1 MNRGLPRDKPR
12 AVWYNSL
19 TSDKRGIPM
28 NHNELGELRRRL
40 RPGKN
45 NISHIYGCYVSPL
58 KEIIAEV
65 DQSLALLSEDDAESC
80 LALLR
85 KALSGA
91 PGRNLID
98 VEFSTRQVA
107 EGEEHKLLRDLRDGR
122 LKDAALRR
130 RFYEKVIRNAEMGE
144 DSYLILLAQE
154 NYDVPFKGKDGE
166 TFDEASDTV
175 YSYMVCALCPM
186 REGKPGLGYVPGE
199 NALHVKT
206 AGKLAAPPEVGFLF
220 PAFDNRAAN
229 LYNTLYYVRKPEILH
244 TEFIDGIF
252 GTEPPLSAPEQRE
265 AFETALSDALG
276 VECSMELVQAVHEQL
291 RERISLHKESKR
303 PEPLTVT
310 AKDVGGMLRECG
322 IEEERV
328 EAFRDYCGQ
337 RLGEDAALD
346 PANLIDSR
354 RFQIKAGEIT
364 ITVKPE
370 LSGQVE
376 ARVLDGRKYILIPA
390 GDGVEV
396 NGLPVELEAEPAAK

>member
-1 MNRGLPRDKPR
+1 MNQK
-12 AVWYNSL
+12 
-19 TSDKRGIPM
+19 
-28 NHNELGELRRRL
+28 ELGELRRRL

-45 NISHIYGCYVSPL
+45 AISHIYGCYVSPL

-65 DQSLALLSEDDAESC
+65 DQSMSLLGEDDAESC

-85 KALSGA
+85 KSLSGGL
-91 PGRNLID
+91 GRSLID
-98 VEFSTRQVA
+98 IEFTTRQVA
-107 EGEEHKLLRDLRDGR
+107 EGAEHKLLRDLRDCK
-122 LKDAALRR
+122 LKDKALRR
-130 RFYEKVIRNAEMGE
+130 AFFEKIIQSVDMGE
-144 DSYLILLAQE
+144 DSYLILLACDS
-154 NYDVPFKGKDGE
+154 YDVPFRSRNDEGMDDASE
-166 TFDEASDTV
+166 TVFT
-175 YSYMVCALCPM
+175 YLLCALCPM
-186 REGKPGLGYVPGE
+186 RESKPGLGYIPNE

-206 AGKLAAPPEVGFLF
+206 AGRLAAPPEVGFLF

-229 LYNTLYYVRKPEILH
+229 LYGALYYVHKPDILH
-244 TEFIDGIF
+244 TEFIEGIF
-252 GTEPPLSAPEQRE
+252 GAEPPLSAPEQRE

-291 RERISLHKESKR
+291 RERIALHKESQD

-310 AKDVGGMLRECG
+310 AKDVGGMLAECG

-328 EAFRDYCGQ
+328 ASFQDYCGQ
-337 RLGEDAALD
+337 RLGEGARLD
-346 PANLIDSR
+346 PENLIDSK

-376 ARVLDGRKYILIPA
+376 ARVLDGRAYLLVPA

-396 NGLPVELEAEPAAK
+396 NGLPVELDAAEAAKTR

>member
-1 MNRGLPRDKPR
+1 MNQ
-12 AVWYNSL
+12 
-19 TSDKRGIPM
+19 
-28 NHNELGELRRRL
+28 NELGELRRRL

-45 NISHIYGCYVSPL
+45 NISHVYGCYVSPI

-65 DQSLALLSEDDAESC
+65 DQPLALLNEDDVESC

-85 KALSGA
+85 KALSGGL
-91 PGRNLID
+91 GRNLIN
-98 VEFSTRQVA
+98 VEFTTKQVA
-107 EGEEHKLLRDLRDGR
+107 EGEEHKLLRDLRDSR

-130 RFYEKVIRNAEMGE
+130 RFYETVIQNMEMGE

-154 NYDVPFKGKDGE
+154 SYDVPFKGKDGG

-186 REGKPGLGYVPGE
+186 REGKPGLGYVPNE

-206 AGKLAAPPEVGFLF
+206 AGRLASPPEVGFLW
-220 PAFDNRAAN
+220 PAFDDRAPN
-229 LYNTLYYVRKPEILH
+229 LYNALYYVRKPELLH
-244 TEFIDGIF
+244 GEFISGVF

-265 AFETALSDALG
+265 AFETALTDALG
-276 VECSMELVQAVHEQL
+276 AECSMELVQAVHEQL
-291 RERISLHKESKR
+291 RERIELHKESKD
-303 PEPLTVT
+303 PDPLTVT
-310 AKDVGGMLRECG
+310 ARDVGGMLRECG

-328 EAFRDYCGQ
+328 SAFQDYCGQ
-337 RLGEDAALD
+337 RLGQEAAVD

-376 ARVLDGRKYILIPA
+376 SRVLEGRTYLLIPA

-396 NGLPVELEAEPAAK
+396 NGLPVELEAEPAAQT

>member
-1 MNRGLPRDKPR
+1 MNQK
-12 AVWYNSL
+12 
-19 TSDKRGIPM
+19 
-28 NHNELGELRRRL
+28 ELGELRRRL

-45 NISHIYGCYVSPL
+45 NLSHVYGCYVSPL

-65 DQSLALLSEDDAESC
+65 DQPLSLLNEDDVESC

-85 KALSGA
+85 KALSGGL
-91 PGRNLID
+91 GRNLMN

-107 EGEEHKLLRDLRDGR
+107 EGEELKRLQALREDK
-122 LKDAALRR
+122 LKDAAARR
-130 RFYEKVIRNAEMGE
+130 AFYEAIIQNLELGE
-144 DSYLILLAQE
+144 DSYLILLTQE
-154 NYDVPFKGKDGE
+154 SYDVPFRTRNDE
-166 TFDEASDTV
+166 TLDDASDTV
-175 YSYMVCALCPM
+175 YSYLLCAVCPM
-186 REGKPGLGYVPGE
+186 REGKPGLGYVPNE

-206 AGKLAAPPEVGFLF
+206 AGRLAAPPEVGFLW
-220 PAFDNRAAN
+220 PAFDDRAAN
-229 LYNTLYYVRKPEILH
+229 LYNALYYARKPELLH
-244 TEFIDGIF
+244 GEFLSGVF

-265 AFETALSDALG
+265 AFETALTDALG
-276 VECSMELVQAVHEQL
+276 AECSMELVQAVHEQL
-291 RERISLHKESKR
+291 RERIELHRESR
-303 PEPLTVT
+303 DPEPLTVT

-322 IEEERV
+322 VEAERV
-328 EAFRDYCGQ
+328 SAFQDYCDQ
-337 RLGEDAALD
+337 RLGEEAAVD

-396 NGLPVELEAEPAAK
+396 NGLAVELEADAVKAK

>member
-1 MNRGLPRDKPR
+1 MNQK
-12 AVWYNSL
+12 
-19 TSDKRGIPM
+19 
-28 NHNELGELRRRL
+28 ELGELRRRL

-45 NISHIYGCYVSPL
+45 NLSHVYGCYVSPL

-65 DQSLALLSEDDAESC
+65 DQPLSLLNEDDVESC

-85 KALSGA
+85 KALSGGL
-91 PGRNLID
+91 GRNLMN

-107 EGEEHKLLRDLRDGR
+107 EGEELKRLQALREDK
-122 LKDAALRR
+122 LKDAAARR
-130 RFYEKVIRNAEMGE
+130 AFYETIIQSLELGE

-154 NYDVPFKGKDGE
+154 SYDVPFRTRNDE
-166 TFDEASDTV
+166 TLDDASDTV
-175 YSYMVCALCPM
+175 YSYLLCAVCPM
-186 REGKPGLGYVPGE
+186 REGKPGLGYVPNE

-206 AGKLAAPPEVGFLF
+206 AGRLAAPPEVGFLW
-220 PAFDNRAAN
+220 PAFDDRAAN
-229 LYNTLYYVRKPEILH
+229 LYNALYYARKPELLH
-244 TEFIDGIF
+244 GEFLSGVF

-265 AFETALSDALG
+265 AFETALTDALG
-276 VECSMELVQAVHEQL
+276 AECSMELVQAVHEQL
-291 RERISLHKESKR
+291 RERIELHKESR
-303 PEPLTVT
+303 DPEPLTVT

-322 IEEERV
+322 VEAERV
-328 EAFRDYCGQ
+328 SAFQDYCDQ
-337 RLGEDAALD
+337 RLGEEAAVD

-376 ARVLDGRKYILIPA
+376 SRVLEGRTYLLIPA

-396 NGLPVELEAEPAAK
+396 NGLPVELEAETQPAAQV

>member
-1 MNRGLPRDKPR
+1 MNQ
-12 AVWYNSL
+12 
-19 TSDKRGIPM
+19 
-28 NHNELGELRRRL
+28 NELGELRRRL

-58 KEIIAEV
+58 KEIVAEV
-65 DQSLALLSEDDAESC
+65 EQSLALLNEDDVESC

-91 PGRNLID
+91 LGRNLID

-107 EGEEHKLLRDLRDGR
+107 EGEEHKLLRELRDSR

-130 RFYEKVIRNAEMGE
+130 RFYEKVIQNAEMGE

-166 TFDEASDTV
+166 TFGEASDTV
-175 YSYMVCALCPM
+175 YSYLVCALCPM
-186 REGKPGLGYVPGE
+186 REGKPGLGYVPAE

-206 AGKLAAPPEVGFLF
+206 AGRLAAPPEVGFLF
-220 PAFDNRAAN
+220 PAFDGRAAN

-244 TEFIDGIF
+244 TELIDGIF

-291 RERISLHKESKR
+291 RERISLHKESKS

-310 AKDVGGMLRECG
+310 ANDVGGMLRECG

-328 EAFRDYCGQ
+328 EAFQDYCGQ
-337 RLGEDAALD
+337 RLGENAALD
-346 PANLIDSR
+346 PANLIDSK

-396 NGLPVELEAEPAAK
+396 NGLPVELEAEPAAGQRRMV

>member
-1 MNRGLPRDKPR
+1 MNQK
-12 AVWYNSL
+12 
-19 TSDKRGIPM
+19 
-28 NHNELGELRRRL
+28 ELGELRRRF
-40 RPGKN
+40 RPNKN
-45 NISHIYGCYVSPL
+45 NISHVYGCYVSPL

-65 DQSLALLSEDDAESC
+65 DQSLSLLNEDDVESC

-85 KALSGA
+85 RALSGGL
-91 PGRNLID
+91 GRNLID
-98 VEFSTRQVA
+98 VEFTTQAVA
-107 EGEEHKLLRDLRDGR
+107 GGEEHKLLRELRDSR

-130 RFYEKVIRNAEMGE
+130 QFYETVIRNVELGE
-144 DSYLILLAQE
+144 DSYLILLAQDT
-154 NYDVPFKGKDGE
+154 YDVPFKGKDGE
-166 TFDEASDTV
+166 TFDDASDTV
-175 YSYMVCALCPM
+175 YSYLVCALCPM
-186 REGKPGLGYVPGE
+186 REGKPGLGYVARE

-206 AGKLAAPPEVGFLF
+206 AGQLASPPELGFLW

-229 LYNTLYYVRKPEILH
+229 LYNALYYVRKPELLH
-244 TEFIDGIF
+244 GEFINGVF

-291 RERISLHKESKR
+291 RERIDLHKESKS

-328 EAFRDYCGQ
+328 TAFQDYCGQ
-337 RLGEDAALD
+337 RLGEEAAMD
-346 PANLIDSR
+346 PENLIDSR

-396 NGLPVELEAEPAAK
+396 NGLPVEIEAEPAARA

>member
-1 MNRGLPRDKPR
+1 MNQK
-12 AVWYNSL
+12 
-19 TSDKRGIPM
+19 
-28 NHNELGELRRRL
+28 ELGELRRRL

-45 NISHIYGCYVSPL
+45 NLSHVYGCYVSPL

-65 DQSLALLSEDDAESC
+65 EQPLSLLNEDDVESC

-85 KALSGA
+85 KALSGGL
-91 PGRNLID
+91 GRNLMN

-107 EGEEHKLLRDLRDGR
+107 EGEELKRLQALREDK
-122 LKDAALRR
+122 LKDAAARR
-130 RFYEKVIRNAEMGE
+130 AFYETIIQSLELGE

-154 NYDVPFKGKDGE
+154 SYDVPFRTRNDE
-166 TFDEASDTV
+166 TLDDASDTV
-175 YSYMVCALCPM
+175 YSYLLCAVCPM
-186 REGKPGLGYVPGE
+186 REGKPGLGYVPNE

-206 AGKLAAPPEVGFLF
+206 AGRLAAPPEVGFLW
-220 PAFDNRAAN
+220 PAFDDRAAN
-229 LYNTLYYVRKPEILH
+229 LYNALYYARKPELLH
-244 TEFIDGIF
+244 GEFLSGVF

-265 AFETALSDALG
+265 AFETALTDALG
-276 VECSMELVQAVHEQL
+276 AECSMELVQAVHEQL
-291 RERISLHKESKR
+291 RERIELHRESR
-303 PEPLTVT
+303 DPEPLTVT

-322 IEEERV
+322 VEAERV
-328 EAFRDYCGQ
+328 SAFQDYCDQ
-337 RLGEDAALD
+337 RLGEEAAVD

-376 ARVLDGRKYILIPA
+376 SRVLEGRTYLLIPA

-396 NGLPVELEAEPAAK
+396 NGLPVELEAETQPAAQV